1 MPVRMVEG
9 RLDDFV
15 AALKKSGGS
24 SGNRALRQRLGWEEE
39 FYWRVQGRLI
49 EKGIIAPGRGMGGSV
64 HLTDR
69 LEEPVSVGHELPD
82 AQNESIKESDL
93 YRPLKQSI
101 QKNWINRFGF
111 DEVRVD
117 ETHSLGKRDTGGK
130 FTRPDITAVGV
141 RRYKYATKRLEVVT
155 FEVKA
160 GDSVGI
166 MGVLEAIAHR
176 ESAHRAYVIYA
187 TSKEKLES
195 SHENDRIFE
204 ISQKYGIG
212 VILAENPVAVEDWE
226 IVLDAL
232 RHEPDPD
239 RLDRFL
245 DEVPT
250 EDTKEW
256 LTKLR
261 S

>member
-1 MPVRMVEG
+1 
-9 RLDDFV
+9 
-15 AALKKSGGS
+15 
-24 SGNRALRQRLGWEEE
+24 
-39 FYWRVQGRLI
+39 LI
-49 EKGIIAPGRGMGGSV
+49 EKGLIAPGRGMGGSV
-64 HLTDR
+64 HLTDQPD
-69 LEEPVSVGHELPD
+69 LVDHEPNIQH
-82 AQNESIKESDL
+82 ESIKESDL
-93 YRPLKQSI
+93 YTPLKQSI

-111 DEVRVD
+111 DDVKVD

-141 RRYKYATKRLEVVT
+141 RRYKYIPKRLEVVT

-160 GDSVGI
+160 SDSVGI

-176 ESAHRAYVIYA
+176 ESAHRSYVIYA
-187 TSKEKLES
+187 TSKYNLES
-195 SHENDRIFE
+195 SHENDRILE
-204 ISQKYGIG
+204 VSQKYGIG
-212 VILAENPVAVEDWE
+212 VILAENPASVEGWE

-245 DEVPT
+245 DDVPS

-256 LTKLR
+256 LTKLKG
-261 S
+261 